1 MRSLVKNSVQ
11 PVNLEEEGRI
21 KWIRGIA
28 SGVKV
33 SPASINEVISKIR
46 GVFNKMLP
54 DVWISTDLLRLDSS
68 NKKVK
73 TSPNYGISL
82 VA

>member
-1 MRSLVKNSVQ
+1 MIKHNVQ
-11 PVNLEEEGRI
+11 AVSLEEEGRI
-21 KWIRGIA
+21 KRIWGVA

-33 SPASINEVISKIR
+33 SPATINTVISKIR

-54 DVWISTDLLRLDSS
+54 DVWISTDLLKLESS
-68 NKKVK
+68 NKRAKL
-73 TSPNYGISL
+73 SPNYGISL